1 MGDKDKSM
9 NDGQVNSIWH
19 MYVIEMSSIYFN
31 IFSEYISAVAQS
43 QVEFEPEDVHILKD
57 IANIFFITEDQVQ
70 IK

>member
-1 MGDKDKSM
+1 
-9 NDGQVNSIWH
+9 

-31 IFSEYISAVAQS
+31 IFSEYVSAVAQS
-43 QVEFEPEDVHILKD
+43 KVEFEPEDVHILKD